1 MISLRD
7 QPRRELGGPDPL
19 DRRIGA
25 PPLTALQWLRSTLF
39 TRSALGLAP
48 SLTPAVV
55 FLPLGAILGPRGL
68 QWFTP
73 QVLTRLDTAV
83 TIALAVLGVMVGVAL
98 ARGMREHSRL
108 LAAASLESAVTV
120 AAVAG
125 ATAYFVVQ
133 TGIQVGA
140 PLGAIALAFGICAS
154 ASSATSASPDSEAAA
169 AVGTRVA
176 DLDDVLPIV
185 LTTVAVPLMLT
196 ESAQDTW
203 ILIGATIATGLT
215 VGAIGWL
222 LFDRAESGAERVVF
236 VLGAMALAGGAAAY
250 LQVSPLAVGLIAGM
264 FWVIAPGLADRVV
277 IEDLGRVQHP
287 LVVLLLLTAGALWA
301 PSVTALWLLAPYVL
315 FRLAGKCA
323 GAWATARFLEV
334 RAGDLAAFLMPPGVL
349 AVAFALNVRQLL
361 PPEAGQTLISVVAVG
376 TAAFELFA
384 LAVVPRWRRSAGRGP
399 DPSAGAAGRGPDPSA
414 GAAGRGR
421 ERSL

>member
-1 MISLRD
+1 LISLRD

-19 DRRIGA
+19 DRRLGA
-25 PPLTALQWLRSTLF
+25 PPLTALQWLRSILF

-83 TIALAVLGVMVGVAL
+83 TIALAVVGVMVGVAL
-98 ARGMREHSRL
+98 ARGLRETGRLL
-108 LAAASLESAVTV
+108 LAASFESAITV

-125 ATAYFVVQ
+125 ATIYFVGV
-133 TGIQVGA
+133 TEIPVGA
-140 PLGAIALAFGICAS
+140 PLGAIALALGLCAS
-154 ASSATSASPDSEAAA
+154 ASSATSSSPDSEAAA

-185 LTTVAVPLMLT
+185 LTTVAVPLLLT
-196 ESAQDTW
+196 DQPQGLW
-203 ILIGATIATGLT
+203 ISVAATVAVGLT

-236 VLGAMALAGGAAAY
+236 VLGAISLAGGAAAY
-250 LQVSPLAVGLIAGM
+250 LKVSPLAVGLIAGM
-264 FWVIAPGLADRVV
+264 IWVLTPGLADRVV
-277 IEDLGRVQHP
+277 TEDLRRVQHP
-287 LVVLLLLTAGALWA
+287 LIVLLLLTAGALWQ
-301 PSVTALWLLAPYVL
+301 PSVTALWLLAPYLL

-323 GAWATARFLEV
+323 GAWATARFLDV
-334 RAGDLAAFLMPPGVL
+334 RAADLAAFLMPPGVL

-361 PPEAGQTLISVVAVG
+361 PQEAGETLISVVAAG

-384 LAVVPRWRRSAGRGP
+384 LAVVPRWRRRT
-399 DPSAGAAGRGPDPSA
+399 R
-414 GAAGRGR
+414 
-421 ERSL
+421 

>member
-25 PPLTALQWLRSTLF
+25 PPLTALQWLRSLLF

-83 TIALAVLGVMVGVAL
+83 TIALAVVGVMVGVAL
-98 ARGMREHSRL
+98 ARGIREIGRLL
-108 LAAASLESAVTV
+108 LAASFESAVTV

-125 ATAYFVVQ
+125 ATIYFVGA
-133 TGIQVGA
+133 TGIPVGA
-140 PLGAIALAFGICAS
+140 PLGAIALALGLCAS

-185 LTTVAVPLMLT
+185 LTTVAVPLLLT
-196 ESAQDTW
+196 EQPQALW
-203 ILIGATIATGLT
+203 ISVAATVAVGLT

-236 VLGAMALAGGAAAY
+236 VLGAISLAGGAAAY
-250 LQVSPLAVGLIAGM
+250 LKVSPLAVGLIAGM
-264 FWVIAPGLADRVV
+264 IWVLTPGLADSVV
-277 IEDLGRVQHP
+277 TEDLRRVQHP
-287 LVVLLLLTAGALWA
+287 LIVLLLLTAGALWE
-301 PSVTALWLLAPYVL
+301 PSVTALWLLAPYLL

-334 RAGDLAAFLMPPGVL
+334 RAADLAAFLMPPGVL

-361 PPEAGQTLISVVAVG
+361 PQEAGATLVSVVAAG

-384 LAVVPRWRRSAGRGP
+384 LAVVPRWRRRT
-399 DPSAGAAGRGPDPSA
+399 R
-414 GAAGRGR
+414 
-421 ERSL
+421 

>member
-25 PPLTALQWLRSTLF
+25 PPLTALQWLRSILF

-48 SLTPAVV
+48 SLTPAMV

-73 QVLTRLDTAV
+73 QVLARLDTAV

-125 ATAYFVVQ
+125 ATAYFVAQ
-133 TGIQVGA
+133 TGIEVGA

-154 ASSATSASPDSEAAA
+154 ASSATSSSPDSEAAA

-196 ESAQDTW
+196 ESAPGQGIW
-203 ILIGATIATGLT
+203 ILIGATVAIGLT

-222 LFDRAESGAERVVF
+222 LFDRAESSAERVVF

-250 LQVSPLAVGLIAGM
+250 LRVSPLAVGLIAGM
-264 FWVIAPGLADRVV
+264 VWVMAPGLADRVV
-277 IEDLGRVQHP
+277 TEDLGRVQHP

-301 PSVTALWLLAPYVL
+301 PSVTVLWLLAPYIL
-315 FRLAGKCA
+315 FRLAGKCV

-349 AVAFALNVRQLL
+349 AVAFALNVRQIL
-361 PPEAGQTLISVVAVG
+361 PAEDGQTLISVVAVG

-399 DPSAGAAGRGPDPSA
+399 DPSAGAAGRGP
-414 GAAGRGR
+414 
-421 ERSL
+421 ERTR